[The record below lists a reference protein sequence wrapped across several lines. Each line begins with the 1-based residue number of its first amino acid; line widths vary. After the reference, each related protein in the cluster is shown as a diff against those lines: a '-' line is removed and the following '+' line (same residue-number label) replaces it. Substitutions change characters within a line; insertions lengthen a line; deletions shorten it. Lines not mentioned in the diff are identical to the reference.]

1 MSTKPLEDVVKL
13 VAAAPHSASAL
24 TLYALVNTLEYESA
38 GCLFK
43 LTKLRD
49 LDPERRLLAYDLM
62 ELMAGGENQG
72 AEWRRTRAHLDEL
85 VPLLLLG

>member
-1 MSTKPLEDVVKL
+1 MSTKPLQEVVKL

-24 TLYALVNTLEYESA
+24 TLFALVNTLEYESA

-49 LDPERRLLAYDLM
+49 LESEHRRLAYDLM
-62 ELMAGGENQG
+62 ELMATGENQG
-72 AEWRRTRAHLDEL
+72 AEWQQTKAHLDEL
-85 VPLLLLG
+85 VRAG